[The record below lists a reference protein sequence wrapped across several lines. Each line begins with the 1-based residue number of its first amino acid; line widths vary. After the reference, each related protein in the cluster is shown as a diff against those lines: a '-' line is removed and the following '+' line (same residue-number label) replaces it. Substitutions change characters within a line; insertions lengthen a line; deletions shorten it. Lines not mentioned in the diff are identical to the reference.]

1 MIITWLLLIFHLLL
15 FLGSYRPLWKQ
26 TPRKFDLSQLLA
38 PLVHKWYD
46 IGNALQI
53 DESLLRSLH
62 EETNLSNDIK
72 LSVVLQR
79 WMDIESV
86 PVTWETII
94 EVVESPSFN
103 NKRLGQE
110 IRNFLYKNNDSGK
123 NTYVT

>member
-1 MIITWLLLIFHLLL
+1 MLIIWLLLIFHLLL

-26 TPRKFDLSQLLA
+26 TPSKFDLLQLLA
-38 PLVHKWYD
+38 PLAAKWDD
-46 IGNALQI
+46 IGKELEI
-53 DESLLRSLH
+53 DESLVRSLH
-62 EETNLSNDIK
+62 EESHLSNDIK

-79 WMDIESV
+79 WMDIKSV

-110 IRNFLYKNNDSGK
+110 IRNYVYKNNNSGK
-123 NTYVT
+123 NTCDT